1 MIRTGDASI
10 KTKHTRCESSFLHG
24 DRTLPTTRKVTG
36 KTAKLYLRVAELCE
50 KDAANFDALA
60 KRARSFQ
67 EQCEQCGSADLH
79 WKNEVERRE
88 REAEGMREK
97 AATYRRL
104 AGK

>member
-1 MIRTGDASI
+1 M
-10 KTKHTRCESSFLHG
+10 KTKHAGCESSMLHWG
-24 DRTLPTTRKVTG
+24 RNLPITRRVTG

-60 KRARSFQ
+60 KQARSFQ
-67 EQCEQCGSADLH
+67 EQYEQCGSADSY

-88 REAEGMREK
+88 REAKDMREK
-97 AATYRRL
+97 AATYRKL